1 MPRLAVVS
9 LCLAFATAHA
19 ESGYTP
25 RMFRRAMARDNLAV
39 SGFFSTSA
47 LYVLIT
53 VCDRRSG
60 ADRTVCVT
68 SNLLSGAIHMEYH
81 LPNDIAG
88 DRKEFEIA
96 MNQPNGRFCFRTSRA
111 ANNIWVGSSPATLAE
126 VRRRLAGKSRVEL
139 RAEVDRQ
146 WTFNETPWWHT
157 QKYQS
162 AVAQVLLE
170 RGILVGQADYTGAL
184 FLDK

>member
-1 MPRLAVVS
+1 MTRIVVAS
-9 LCLAFATAHA
+9 LCLVFATAHA
-19 ESGYTP
+19 ETGYTQ

-39 SGFFSTSA
+39 SGSVSSSA
-47 LYVLIT
+47 LYLLIS
-53 VCDRRSG
+53 VCDRKSG
-60 ADRTVCVT
+60 AERVVCVT

-81 LPNDIAG
+81 LPYDIAG

-96 MNQPNGRFCFRTSRA
+96 MSQPNRHFCFRSAKA
-111 ANNIWVGSSPATLAE
+111 ANNIWVTYSPATLAE
-126 VRRRLAGKSRVEL
+126 VRRRLADKSPAEL

-146 WTFNETPWWHT
+146 GRLNEKPWWHT
-157 QKYQS
+157 QRYQS
-162 AVAQVLLE
+162 AVAHVLLE